1 MTRIIEASGN
11 EIDDLSFVHG
21 IGMAQGITSQGFTF
35 IDLELMGNTFLKL
48 ESKTEKLIEAAVVD
62 AQLREIAV
70 VTQNFRALSDEQ
82 SVEVTRL
89 FSNLFFQTELFHP
102 ALTEINLAK
111 VVEGIVSFVKDEE
124 MPSEEMIK
132 PYTDIMDAFQ
142 KKSDADDLENSKI
155 VGDAGYDFLAE
166 NAKKEG
172 VKVTES
178 GLQYEIIKAGE
189 GNCPTIDS
197 EVTVH
202 YEGSSIKGKV
212 FDSSYERGEEITF
225 EVKQVI
231 GGWIEGL
238 QLMNP
243 GSKYKLYIPQQLAYG
258 DKGAGS
264 AVAPFE
270 ALIFTIELISFK

>member
-1 MTRIIEASGN
+1 MTVIIESTGN
-11 EIDDLSFVHG
+11 KVNDLSFVHG
-21 IGMAQGITSQGFTF
+21 VGMAQGLTSQEFTF
-35 IDLELMGNTFLKL
+35 IDMELMGNTFLAL
-48 ESKTEKLIEAAVVD
+48 QANTQEIIEADTVD

-70 VTQNFRALSDEQ
+70 TTQNFKALNDDQ
-82 SVEVTRL
+82 AVEVTKL
-89 FSNLFFQTELFHP
+89 FANLFYQTELFHP
-102 ALTEINLAK
+102 ALPETNVAK
-111 VVEGIVSFVKDEE
+111 VVEGIVSFVKAEE

-132 PYTDIMDAFQ
+132 PYTELMDEFQ
-142 KKSDADDLENSKI
+142 KKSEAEDLEHSKA
-155 VGDAGYDFLAE
+155 VGDAGYAFLAE

-178 GLQYEIIKAGE
+178 GLQYEILKKGE
-189 GNCPTIDS
+189 GACPTIDN

-202 YEGSSIKGKV
+202 YEGASIEGKV
-212 FDSSYERGEEITF
+212 FDSSYERGEEISF
-225 EVKQVI
+225 GLKQVI
-231 GGWIEGL
+231 RGWTEGL

-270 ALIFTIELISFK
+270 ALIFTVELISFK

>member
-1 MTRIIEASGN
+1 MTVIIEATGN
-11 EIDDLSFVHG
+11 KVNDLSFVHG
-21 IGMAQGITSQGFTF
+21 VGMAQGLTSQEFTF
-35 IDLELMGNTFLKL
+35 IDMELMGNTFLAL
-48 ESKTEKLIEAAVVD
+48 QAKTQEIIEADTVD

-70 VTQNFRALSDEQ
+70 TTQNFKALNDDQ
-82 SVEVTRL
+82 AVEVTKL
-89 FSNLFFQTELFHP
+89 FANLFYQTELFHP
-102 ALTEINLAK
+102 ALPETNVAK
-111 VVEGIVSFVKDEE
+111 VVEGIVSFVKAEE

-132 PYTDIMDAFQ
+132 PYTELMDEFQ
-142 KKSDADDLENSKI
+142 KKSEAEDLEHSKV
-155 VGDAGYDFLAE
+155 VGDAGYAFLAE

-178 GLQYEIIKAGE
+178 GLQYEILKTGE
-189 GNCPTIDS
+189 GACPTIDN

-202 YEGSSIKGKV
+202 YEGSSIEGKV
-212 FDSSYERGEEITF
+212 FDSSYERGEEISF
-225 EVKQVI
+225 GLKQVI
-231 GGWIEGL
+231 RGWTEGL

-270 ALIFTIELISFK
+270 ALIFTVELISFK